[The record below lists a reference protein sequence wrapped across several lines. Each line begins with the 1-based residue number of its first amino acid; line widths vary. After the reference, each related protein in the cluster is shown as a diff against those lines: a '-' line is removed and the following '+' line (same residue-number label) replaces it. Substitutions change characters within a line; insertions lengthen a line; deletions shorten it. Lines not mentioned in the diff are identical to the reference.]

1 MKILVMKFGGTS
13 VDTPEHREIAAR
25 KVIRA
30 KEDGFAP
37 VVVVSAIGRRGA
49 PYATD
54 TLIEFLR
61 SIDPSV
67 PPNAREMDLMMA
79 CGEIISTV
87 VMAHTLKT
95 MGYDAV
101 ALTGGQAGIITD
113 NEYGNARV
121 LQIHPQAIRHHL
133 EAGRIVVVAGFQ
145 GVAEDKLGFHPDITT
160 LGRGGSDTTAS
171 ALGAA
176 LNAVAV
182 EIYTDVDGVKTA
194 DPDIIP
200 DARTLPVIS
209 YEEVAEIAHQGAKVL
224 HPRAAEIAML
234 HNIPLWV
241 KCTFTEEP
249 GTLVTSSESAEGV
262 DLPEV
267 TGVTH
272 ITGKI
277 VYLIFHIGE
286 TPEKPEI
293 ELQLYRLMA
302 QANINLYLNSY
313 SHDTLSF
320 AVPRDRW
327 SLVQSLLDGLVM
339 PAGNPPQRLFI
350 FRVGDKPSREYL
362 LQKQMLS
369 ALGEAIPVQEVPV
382 EVLEN
387 CTMVSLIAAKL
398 SRRPGVMALFLR
410 TLYEAG
416 VQVLQTA
423 DSEMSLSCL
432 VNESDVEK
440 AVRVLHERFVTERAY
455 ARQRPGRA
463 GAAAAQS
470 S

>member
-13 VDTPEHREIAAR
+13 VDSPEHREIAAR

-67 PPNAREMDLMMA
+67 PPNPREMDLMMA

-113 NEYGNARV
+113 SEYGNARV
-121 LQIHPQAIRHHL
+121 LQIHPQAIRHYL
-133 EAGRIVVVAGFQ
+133 EAGKIVVVAGFQ

-182 EIYTDVDGVKTA
+182 EIYTDVNGVKTA

-200 DARTLPVIS
+200 DAKTLPVIS

-241 KCTFTEEP
+241 KCTFTDET
-249 GTLVTSSESAEGV
+249 GTLVTSAEGAEGV

-286 TPEKPEI
+286 VPEKPEI
-293 ELQLYRLMA
+293 ELQIYRMLA
-302 QANINLYLNSY
+302 QADVNLYLNSY

-327 SLVQSLLDGLVM
+327 SLVQNLLDGLVM
-339 PAGNPPQRLFI
+339 PVGSPPQRLVI
-350 FRVGDKPSREYL
+350 FRVGEKPTREYQ

-369 ALGEAIPVQEVPV
+369 ALNSTIPVQEIAVD
-382 EVLEN
+382 VLEN

-416 VQVLQTA
+416 IQVLQTA

-440 AVRVLHERFVTERAY
+440 AVRVLHERFVTNRAY
-455 ARQRPGRA
+455 AR
-463 GAAAAQS
+463 
-470 S
+470 

>member
-13 VDTPEHREIAAR
+13 VDSPEHREIAAR

-67 PPNAREMDLMMA
+67 PPNPREMDLMMA

-113 NEYGNARV
+113 SEYGNARV
-121 LQIHPQAIRHHL
+121 LQIHPQAIRHYL
-133 EAGRIVVVAGFQ
+133 EAGKIVVVAGFQ

-182 EIYTDVDGVKTA
+182 EIYTDVNGVKTA

-200 DARTLPVIS
+200 DAKTLPVIS

-241 KCTFTEEP
+241 KCTFTDES
-249 GTLVTSSESAEGV
+249 GTLVTSAEGAEGV

-286 TPEKPEI
+286 VPEKPEI
-293 ELQLYRLMA
+293 ELQIYRMLA
-302 QANINLYLNSY
+302 QADVNLYLNSY

-327 SLVQSLLDGLVM
+327 SLVQKLLDGLVM
-339 PAGNPPQRLFI
+339 PVGTPPQRLVI
-350 FRVGDKPSREYL
+350 FRVGERPTREYQ
-362 LQKQMLS
+362 LQKQMLD
-369 ALGEAIPVQEVPV
+369 ALGNTIPVQEIAVD
-382 EVLEN
+382 VLEN

-416 VQVLQTA
+416 IQVLQTA

-440 AVRVLHERFVTERAY
+440 AVRALHERFVTDRAY
-455 ARQRPGRA
+455 AR
-463 GAAAAQS
+463 
-470 S
+470 

>member
-13 VDTPEHREIAAR
+13 VASPEHREMAAR

-87 VMAHTLKT
+87 VMAHTFKT
-95 MGYDAV
+95 MGYEAV

-121 LQIHPQAIRHHL
+121 LQIHSHSIRHHL
-133 EAGRIVVVAGFQ
+133 SLGKIVVVAGFQ
-145 GVAEDKLGFHPDITT
+145 GVAEDKRGFHPDITT

-182 EIYTDVDGVKTA
+182 EIYTDVNGVKTA

-200 DARTLPVIS
+200 DAKTLPVIS

-224 HPRAAEIAML
+224 HPRAAEVAML

-241 KCTFTEEP
+241 KCTYTDEP
-249 GTLVTSSESAEGV
+249 GTLVTSAEGAEGV

-277 VYLIFHIGE
+277 VYLVFHIGE
-286 TPEKPEI
+286 VPEKPEI

-302 QANINLYLNSY
+302 KADVNLYLNSY
-313 SHDTLSF
+313 SQDTLSF

-327 SLVQSLLDGLVM
+327 ALVQKLLDGLVM
-339 PAGNPPQRLFI
+339 PVGTPPQRLVI
-350 FRVGDKPSREYL
+350 FRVGDKPSQEYQM
-362 LQKQMLS
+362 QKQMLD
-369 ALGEAIPVQEVPV
+369 ALGNTILVQEIAVD
-382 EVLEN
+382 VLEN
-387 CTMVSLIAAKL
+387 CTVVSLIAAKL
-398 SRRPGVMALFLR
+398 SRRPGVMAMFLR

-416 VQVLQTA
+416 IQVLQTA

-440 AVRVLHERFVTERAY
+440 AVRVLHERFVTDRAY
-455 ARQRPGRA
+455 TR
-463 GAAAAQS
+463 
-470 S
+470 

>member
-1 MKILVMKFGGTS
+1 MKFGGTS
-13 VDTPEHREIAAR
+13 VDSPEHREIAAR

-30 KEDGFAP
+30 KESGFAP

-54 TLIEFLR
+54 TLVDFLR
-61 SIDPSV
+61 NIEPSV
-67 PPNAREMDLMMA
+67 SPNLREMDLMMA

-95 MGYDAV
+95 LGYDSV

-113 NEYGNARV
+113 NDYGNARV
-121 LQIHPQAIRHHL
+121 LQIHPQAIRYHL
-133 EAGRIVVVAGFQ
+133 EEGRIVVVAGFQ
-145 GVAEDKLGFHPDITT
+145 GVAGDKRGFHPDITT

-182 EIYTDVDGVKTA
+182 EIYTDVNGVKTA

-200 DARTLPVIS
+200 DAVTLPVIS

-241 KCTFTEEP
+241 KCTFTDEP
-249 GTLVTSSESAEGV
+249 GTLVTSARGLDDSE
-262 DLPEV
+262 LPEV

-277 VYLIFHIGE
+277 VYLTFHIGE
-286 TPEKPEI
+286 VPEKSEI
-293 ELQLYRLMA
+293 ELQIYRLLA
-302 QANINLYLNSY
+302 QADVNLYLNSY
-313 SHDTLSF
+313 SHDTLSL
-320 AVPRDRW
+320 AVPRERW
-327 SLVQSLLDGLVM
+327 PLVQKLLDGLVM
-339 PAGNPPQRLFI
+339 PAGEAPSRLFI
-350 FRVGDKPSREYL
+350 FRVGEVPSKEYL
-362 LQKQMLS
+362 LQKQMIDR
-369 ALGEAIPVQEVPV
+369 LGRSLPLQEIVV
-382 EVLEN
+382 DVLEN

-398 SRRPGVMALFLR
+398 DKRPGVTALFLR

-416 VQVLQTA
+416 IQVLQTA

-440 AVRVLHERFVTERAY
+440 AVRALHDQFVVKRAY
-455 ARQRPGRA
+455 AR
-463 GAAAAQS
+463 
-470 S
+470 

>member
-13 VDTPEHREIAAR
+13 VDSPEHREIAAR

-61 SIDPSV
+61 GIDPSV
-67 PPNAREMDLMMA
+67 SPNPREMDLMMA

-87 VMAHTLKT
+87 VMAHMLKT

-133 EAGRIVVVAGFQ
+133 EAGKIVVVAGFQ

-200 DARTLPVIS
+200 DVKTLPVIS

-224 HPRAAEIAML
+224 HPRAAEIAMI

-241 KCTFTEEP
+241 KCTFTDEQ
-249 GTLVTSSESAEGV
+249 GTLVTSAEGAEGV

-277 VYLIFHIGE
+277 VYLVFHIGE
-286 TPEKPEI
+286 VPEKPEI

-302 QANINLYLNSY
+302 QADVNLYLNSY
-313 SHDTLSF
+313 SQGTLSF

-327 SLVQSLLDGLVM
+327 NKVQSLLDRFIMPVGTHTKRLV
-339 PAGNPPQRLFI
+339 I
-350 FRVGDKPSREYL
+350 FQVGDKPSREFQ
-362 LQKQMLS
+362 LQRQMIDT
-369 ALGEAIPVQEVPV
+369 LGDTMSVQEIAVDV
-382 EVLEN
+382 IEN

-398 SRRPGVMALFLR
+398 CRRPGMMALFLR
-410 TLYEAG
+410 TLSEAG
-416 VQVLQTA
+416 IQVLQTA

-440 AVRVLHERFVTERAY
+440 AVRVLHERFVVERVY
-455 ARQRPGRA
+455 AR
-463 GAAAAQS
+463 
-470 S
+470 

>member
-13 VDTPEHREIAAR
+13 VDSPEHREIAAR

-61 SIDPSV
+61 GIDPSV
-67 PPNAREMDLMMA
+67 PPNPREMDLMMA

-133 EAGRIVVVAGFQ
+133 EAGKIVVVAGFQ

-182 EIYTDVDGVKTA
+182 EIYTDVNGVKTA

-200 DARTLPVIS
+200 DAKTLPVIS

-241 KCTFTEEP
+241 KCTFTDEQ
-249 GTLVTSSESAEGV
+249 GTLVTSAEGAKGV
-262 DLPEV
+262 ELPEV

-277 VYLIFHIGE
+277 VYLVFHIGE
-286 TPEKPEI
+286 VPEKPEI

-302 QANINLYLNSY
+302 QADVNLYLNSY
-313 SHDTLSF
+313 SQDTLSF

-327 SLVQSLLDGLVM
+327 NRVWNLLDRLIM
-339 PAGNPPQRLFI
+339 PVGTPTKRLII
-350 FRVGDKPSREYL
+350 FRVGDKPSQQYQ
-362 LQKQMLS
+362 LQKQMID
-369 ALGEAIPVQEVPV
+369 ALDNMVPVQEIAVDV
-382 EVLEN
+382 IEN

-416 VQVLQTA
+416 IQVLQTA

-440 AVRVLHERFVTERAY
+440 AVRVLHERFVVERVY
-455 ARQRPGRA
+455 AR
-463 GAAAAQS
+463 
-470 S
+470 

>member
-1 MKILVMKFGGTS
+1 VKILVMKFGGTS
-13 VDTPEHREIAAR
+13 VDSQEHREIAAR

-61 SIDPSV
+61 GIDPSV
-67 PPNAREMDLMMA
+67 PPNPRELDLMMA

-133 EAGRIVVVAGFQ
+133 ESGRIVVVAGFQ

-241 KCTFTEEP
+241 KSTFTDET
-249 GTLVTSSESAEGV
+249 GTLVTSAEGAEGV

-277 VYLIFHIGE
+277 VYLVFHIGE
-286 TPEKPEI
+286 VPEKPEI

-302 QANINLYLNSY
+302 RADVNLYLNSY

-327 SLVQSLLDGLVM
+327 GLVQKLLDGLVM
-339 PAGNPPQRLFI
+339 PVGAPPQRLVI
-350 FRVGDKPSREYL
+350 FRVGEKPSREYQ
-362 LQKQMLS
+362 LQKQMLD
-369 ALGEAIPVQEVPV
+369 ALGNTLSVQEIAVD
-382 EVLEN
+382 VLEN

-410 TLYEAG
+410 TLYDAG
-416 VQVLQTA
+416 IQVLQTA

-440 AVRVLHERFVTERAY
+440 AVRVLHERFVADRAY
-455 ARQRPGRA
+455 AQ
-463 GAAAAQS
+463 
-470 S
+470 

>member
-13 VDTPEHREIAAR
+13 VDSPEHREIAAR

-30 KEDGFAP
+30 KEEGFAP

-67 PPNAREMDLMMA
+67 PPNPRELDLMMA

-133 EAGRIVVVAGFQ
+133 EAGKIVVVAGFQ
-145 GVAEDKLGFHPDITT
+145 GVAGDKLGFHPDITT

-200 DARTLPVIS
+200 DAKTLPVIS

-241 KCTFTEEP
+241 KCTFTDEP
-249 GTLVTSSESAEGV
+249 GTLVTSAEGAEGV

-277 VYLIFHIGE
+277 VYLVFHIGE
-286 TPEKPEI
+286 VPEKPEV
-293 ELQLYRLMA
+293 ELYLYRAMA
-302 QANINLYLNSY
+302 QANVNLYLNSY
-313 SHDTLSF
+313 SQDTLSF

-327 SLVQSLLDGLVM
+327 NTVQSLLDGLVM
-339 PAGNPPQRLFI
+339 PAGGPPPKRLFT
-350 FRVGDKPSREYL
+350 FRVGDKPSREYQ
-362 LQKQMLS
+362 LQKQMIDALS
-369 ALGEAIPVQEVPV
+369 ETIPVREIAVDV
-382 EVLEN
+382 IEN

-398 SRRPGVMALFLR
+398 SRRPGMMALFLR

-416 VQVLQTA
+416 IQVLQTA

-440 AVRVLHERFVTERAY
+440 AVRVLHERFVIDRAY
-455 ARQRPGRA
+455 AR
-463 GAAAAQS
+463 
-470 S
+470 

>member
-13 VDTPEHREIAAR
+13 VDSPEHREIAAR

-67 PPNAREMDLMMA
+67 PPNPREMDLMMA

-113 NEYGNARV
+113 SEYGNARV
-121 LQIHPQAIRHHL
+121 LQIHPQAIRHYL
-133 EAGRIVVVAGFQ
+133 ESGKIVVVAGFQ

-182 EIYTDVDGVKTA
+182 EIYTDVNGVKTA

-200 DARTLPVIS
+200 DAKTLPVIS

-241 KCTFTEEP
+241 KCTFTDES
-249 GTLVTSSESAEGV
+249 GTLVTSAEGAEGV

-286 TPEKPEI
+286 VPEKPEI
-293 ELQLYRLMA
+293 ELQIYRMLA
-302 QANINLYLNSY
+302 QADVNLYLNSY

-327 SLVQSLLDGLVM
+327 SLVQKLLDGLVM
-339 PAGNPPQRLFI
+339 PVGTPPQRLVI
-350 FRVGDKPSREYL
+350 FRVGEKPTREYR
-362 LQKQMLS
+362 LQKQMLD
-369 ALGEAIPVQEVPV
+369 ALNGTIPVQEIAVD
-382 EVLEN
+382 VLEN

-416 VQVLQTA
+416 IQVLQTA

-440 AVRVLHERFVTERAY
+440 AVRALHERFVTDRAY
-455 ARQRPGRA
+455 AR
-463 GAAAAQS
+463 
-470 S
+470 

>member
-13 VDTPEHREIAAR
+13 VDSPEHREIAAR

-61 SIDPSV
+61 GIDPSV
-67 PPNAREMDLMMA
+67 PPTPREMDLMMA

-133 EAGRIVVVAGFQ
+133 EAGKIVVVAGFQ

-182 EIYTDVDGVKTA
+182 EIYTDVNGVKTA

-200 DARTLPVIS
+200 DAKTLPVIS

-241 KCTFTEEP
+241 KCTFTDEQ
-249 GTLVTSSESAEGV
+249 GTLVTSAEGAKGV
-262 DLPEV
+262 ELPEV

-277 VYLIFHIGE
+277 VYLVFHIGE
-286 TPEKPEI
+286 VPEKPEI

-302 QANINLYLNSY
+302 QADVNLYLNSY
-313 SHDTLSF
+313 SQDTLSF

-327 SLVQSLLDGLVM
+327 NKVRNLLDRLIM
-339 PAGNPPQRLFI
+339 PVGTPTKRLII
-350 FRVGDKPSREYL
+350 FRVGDKPSQQYQ
-362 LQKQMLS
+362 LQKQMID
-369 ALGEAIPVQEVPV
+369 ALDNMVPVQEIAVDV
-382 EVLEN
+382 IEN

-416 VQVLQTA
+416 IQVLQTA

-440 AVRVLHERFVTERAY
+440 AVRVLHERFVVERVY
-455 ARQRPGRA
+455 AR
-463 GAAAAQS
+463 
-470 S
+470 

>member
-13 VDTPEHREIAAR
+13 VDSPEHREIAAR

-61 SIDPSV
+61 GIDPSV
-67 PPNAREMDLMMA
+67 PPNPREMDLMMA

-133 EAGRIVVVAGFQ
+133 EAGKIVVVAGFQ

-182 EIYTDVDGVKTA
+182 EIYTDVNGVKTA

-200 DARTLPVIS
+200 DAKTLPVIS

-241 KCTFTEEP
+241 KCTFTDEQ
-249 GTLVTSSESAEGV
+249 GTLVTSAEGAKGV
-262 DLPEV
+262 ELPEV

-277 VYLIFHIGE
+277 VYLVFHIGE
-286 TPEKPEI
+286 VPEKPEI

-302 QANINLYLNSY
+302 QADVNLYLNSY
-313 SHDTLSF
+313 SQDTLSF

-327 SLVQSLLDGLVM
+327 NKVRNLLDRLIM
-339 PAGNPPQRLFI
+339 PVGTPTKRLII
-350 FRVGDKPSREYL
+350 FRVGDKPSQQYQ
-362 LQKQMLS
+362 LQKQMID
-369 ALGEAIPVQEVPV
+369 ALDNMVPVQEIAVDV
-382 EVLEN
+382 IEN

-416 VQVLQTA
+416 IQVLQTA

-440 AVRVLHERFVTERAY
+440 AVRVLHERFVVERVY
-455 ARQRPGRA
+455 AR
-463 GAAAAQS
+463 
-470 S
+470 

>member
-13 VDTPEHREIAAR
+13 VGSPEHREIAAR

-61 SIDPSV
+61 GIDPSV
-67 PPNAREMDLMMA
+67 PPNPREMDLMMA

-113 NEYGNARV
+113 HEYGNARV

-133 EAGRIVVVAGFQ
+133 EAGKIVVVAGFQ

-182 EIYTDVDGVKTA
+182 EIYTDVNGVKTA

-200 DARTLPVIS
+200 DAKTLPVIS

-241 KCTFTEEP
+241 KCTFTDEQ
-249 GTLVTSSESAEGV
+249 GTLVTSPEGAKGV
-262 DLPEV
+262 ELPEV

-277 VYLIFHIGE
+277 VYLVFHIGE
-286 TPEKPEI
+286 VPEKPEI

-302 QANINLYLNSY
+302 QADVNLYLNSY
-313 SHDTLSF
+313 SQDTLSF

-327 SLVQSLLDGLVM
+327 NKVRNLLDRLIMPVGTPTKRLV
-339 PAGNPPQRLFI
+339 I
-350 FRVGDKPSREYL
+350 FRVGDKPSQQYQ
-362 LQKQMLS
+362 LQKQMID
-369 ALGEAIPVQEVPV
+369 ALGNMVPVQEIAVDV
-382 EVLEN
+382 IEN

-416 VQVLQTA
+416 IQVLQTA

-440 AVRVLHERFVTERAY
+440 AVRVLHERFVVERVY
-455 ARQRPGRA
+455 AR
-463 GAAAAQS
+463 
-470 S
+470 